1 MVPKDCALVYMELT
15 TYLEVLSLKKLK
27 EVPQKVKQM
36 DILCDLAISVLS
48 IYSRELKT
56 GTWTDII
63 DPCT

>member
-15 TYLEVLSLKKLK
+15 TYLEVLSFKKLK

-56 GTWTDII
+56 GT
-63 DPCT
+63 